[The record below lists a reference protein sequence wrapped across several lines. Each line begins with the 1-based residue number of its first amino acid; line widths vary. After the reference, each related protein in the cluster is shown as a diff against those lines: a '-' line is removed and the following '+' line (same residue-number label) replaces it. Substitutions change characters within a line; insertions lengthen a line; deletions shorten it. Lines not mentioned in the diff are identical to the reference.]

1 MVTHDTPSTQIV
13 VRIDTQ
19 ALPFSDFRDALT
31 PEIFGSATFDLPPHR
46 LRQWFSKDFA
56 GQYFP

>member
-19 ALPFSDFRDALT
+19 ELPFSDFRDALD
-31 PEIFGSATFDLPPHR
+31 PEVVGSAAFGL
-46 LRQWFSKDFA
+46 L
-56 GQYFP
+56 